1 MGNHLMYTAHR
12 NLNAKS
18 DSATWSFYDLSI
30 KPKRTQ
36 PASALILQSVTIK
49 QPSARN
55 KKFLACVD
63 EGKKRSV
70 FTWFKAESLEVLENS
85 DSLEIPANAVRVRFN
100 PRNGDRFFHVDGRRV
115 DAMQTVYLLST
126 GECFAIL

>member
-1 MGNHLMYTAHR
+1 MFTAHR

-18 DSATWSFYDLSI
+18 ISATWSYYDRSI
-30 KPKRTQ
+30 LPHRVQ

-49 QPSARN
+49 QPSG
-55 KKFLACVD
+55 KKFQTTLR
-63 EGKKRSV
+63 GGKRSV
-70 FTWFKAESLEVLENS
+70 YAWFKSENLVPLDSS
-85 DSLEIPANAVRVRFN
+85 DSPKIPANAVRVRFN

>member
-1 MGNHLMYTAHR
+1 MYTAHR

-18 DSATWSFYDLSI
+18 DRETWSFYDLSI
-30 KPKRTQ
+30 TPKRTQ

-49 QPSARN
+49 QPSG

-70 FTWFKAESLEVLENS
+70 FTWFRAESLETRKKYQLVT
-85 DSLEIPANAVRVRFN
+85 IPENAVRVRFN
-100 PRNGDRFFHVDGRRV
+100 PRNGDRFFHADGKRI
-115 DAMQTVYLLST
+115 DAMRTVYLLST
-126 GECFAIL
+126 GECYAIL

>member
-1 MGNHLMYTAHR
+1 MTGFTAHR

-18 DSATWSFYDLSI
+18 DRETWSFYDLSI

-36 PASALILQSVTIK
+36 PASVLILQNVTVK
-49 QPSARN
+49 QPSGQ
-55 KKFLACVD
+55 KFLACVD

-70 FTWFKAESLEVLENS
+70 FTWFRAESLEILESSEN
-85 DSLEIPANAVRVRFN
+85 LQIPANALRVRFN

-126 GECFAIL
+126 GECYAIL

>member
-1 MGNHLMYTAHR
+1 MYTAHR

-18 DSATWSFYDLSI
+18 DLETWSFYDLSI

-36 PASALILQSVTIK
+36 PASALILQNVTIK
-49 QPSARN
+49 QPSG

-70 FTWFKAESLEVLENS
+70 FTWFRAESLETRKKYQLVT
-85 DSLEIPANAVRVRFN
+85 IPEDAARVRFN
-100 PRNGDRFFHVDGRRV
+100 PRNGDRFFHVDGRRI
-115 DAMQTVYLLST
+115 DAMKTVYLLST
-126 GECFAIL
+126 GECFATL

>member
-1 MGNHLMYTAHR
+1 MYTAHR

-36 PASALILQSVTIK
+36 PASALILQSVTVK
-49 QPSARN
+49 QPSG

-70 FTWFKAESLEVLENS
+70 FTWFKSESLEVLESS
-85 DSLEIPANAVRVRFN
+85 DCLPIPANAVRVRFN
-100 PRNGDRFFHVDGRRV
+100 PRNGDRFFHANGERV
-115 DAMQTVYLLST
+115 DAMRTVYLLST
-126 GECFAIL
+126 GECYAIL

>member
-1 MGNHLMYTAHR
+1 MYTAHR

-18 DSATWSFYDLSI
+18 DRETWSFYDLSI
-30 KPKRTQ
+30 TPKRTQ

-49 QPSARN
+49 QPSG

-70 FTWFKAESLEVLENS
+70 FTWFRAESLETRKKYQLVT
-85 DSLEIPANAVRVRFN
+85 IPKNAVRIRFN
-100 PRNGDRFFHVDGRRV
+100 PRNGDRFFHIDGKRI
-115 DAMQTVYLLST
+115 DAMETVYLLST

>member
-1 MGNHLMYTAHR
+1 MYTAHR

-18 DSATWSFYDLSI
+18 SNATWSFYDRSI
-30 KPKRTQ
+30 LPHRVQ
-36 PASALILQSVTIK
+36 PASALILQNVTVK
-49 QPSARN
+49 QPSG

-70 FTWFKAESLEVLENS
+70 FTWFKSESLEVLESS
-85 DSLEIPANAVRVRFN
+85 DCLPIPANAVRVRFN
-100 PRNGDRFFHVDGRRV
+100 PRNGDRFFHANGERV